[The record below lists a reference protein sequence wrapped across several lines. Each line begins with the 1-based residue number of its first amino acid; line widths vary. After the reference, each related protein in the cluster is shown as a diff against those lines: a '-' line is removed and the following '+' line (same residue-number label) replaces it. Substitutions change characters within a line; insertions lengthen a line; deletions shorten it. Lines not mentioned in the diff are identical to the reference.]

1 MLLRTEFWVAFLNF
15 ESTGEQLAMRI
26 GILGGTGRM
35 GSRLAR
41 GYVRAGH
48 EVILGSR
55 SPKKAENVAA
65 GIGGHVCGGSLQRSA
80 DEGEMIVLAVGF
92 HDAAATVRA
101 VQDALTGK
109 IIVDITNPFGAVPP
123 GETSGIDKNG
133 KAAPAARWVAA
144 YKTTFWKTL
153 DQPALAS
160 GTKRDVLVCSDDESA
175 KRTVMQL
182 IEETGFRAVDC
193 GRLENARALD
203 LMVPLMIE
211 LDQRYCGDALS
222 SWKYIDVP

>member
-1 MLLRTEFWVAFLNF
+1 M
-15 ESTGEQLAMRI
+15 
-26 GILGGTGRM
+26 
-35 GSRLAR
+35 AR
-41 GYVRAGH
+41 GYVQAGH
-48 EVILGSR
+48 KVILGSR
-55 SPKKAENVAA
+55 SLKKAEDVAA
-65 GIGGHVCGGSLQRSA
+65 GIGGDVCGGSLQSA
-80 DEGEMIVLAVGF
+80 AGEAEMIVLAVGF
-92 HDAAATVRA
+92 RDAAATVRS

-123 GETSGIDKNG
+123 GETSGIEENS

-153 DQPALAS
+153 DQPVFA
-160 GTKRDVLVCSDDESA
+160 GGIKRDVLVCSDDLAA

-193 GRLENARALD
+193 GRLENSRTLD

-222 SWKYIDVP
+222 SWKYIDVGSTC

>member
-1 MLLRTEFWVAFLNF
+1 MK
-15 ESTGEQLAMRI
+15 I

-41 GYVRAGH
+41 SYAQAGH

-55 SPKKAENVAA
+55 SPKKAENVTA
-65 GIGGHVCGGSLQRSA
+65 GMGGLVCGGSLQRA
-80 DEGEMIVLAVGF
+80 AGEGEMIVLAVGF

-123 GETSGIDKNG
+123 GETSGIEENET
-133 KAAPAARWVAA
+133 AAPAARWVAA

-153 DQPALAS
+153 DQPALAD
-160 GTKRDVLVCSDDESA
+160 GTRRDVLVCSDDDTA
-175 KRTVMQL
+175 KMTVMQL
-182 IEETGFRAVDC
+182 IEATGFHAVDC
-193 GRLENARALD
+193 GRLENARTLD

-211 LDQRYCGDALS
+211 LDQRYGGDALS
-222 SWKYIDVP
+222 SWKYLERSPT